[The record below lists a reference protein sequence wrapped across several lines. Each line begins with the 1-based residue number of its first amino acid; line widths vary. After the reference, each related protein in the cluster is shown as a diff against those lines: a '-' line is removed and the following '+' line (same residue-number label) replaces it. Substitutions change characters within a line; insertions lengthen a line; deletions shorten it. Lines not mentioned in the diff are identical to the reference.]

1 MPSVFPYSLETA
13 TELAPRGFWCRAHA
27 QVGVWGSS
35 NKNTIFPIPSVFLY
49 SFLFHINVM
58 FSYLVRYRYSMWSRE
73 EEGRI
78 RFGNSGDLRMGKR
91 GARTDEEFTPPRTIL
106 NIYLVYSTQKY

>member
-1 MPSVFPYSLETA
+1 MDEGAKVRFVAKESGYGDLVTKILF
-13 TELAPRGFWCRAHA
+13 
-27 QVGVWGSS
+27 
-35 NKNTIFPIPSVFLY
+35 FPIPSVFLY

-78 RFGNSGDLRMGKR
+78 RFWNSGDLSMGKR
-91 GARTDEEFTPPRTIL
+91 GARTDEEFTPPPYNTE
-106 NIYLVYSTQKY
+106 YLFGLQYSEMLATYYSTVL